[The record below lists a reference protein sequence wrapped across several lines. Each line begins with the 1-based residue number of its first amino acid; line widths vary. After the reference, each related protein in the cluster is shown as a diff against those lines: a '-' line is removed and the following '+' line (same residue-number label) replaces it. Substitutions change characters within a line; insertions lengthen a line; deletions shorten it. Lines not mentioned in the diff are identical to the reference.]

1 MADNRNCPVLFKES
15 ATLDNLLPGVV
26 HQGFLALAQEFSHL
40 PLEDLIKLALKNK
53 NAGLLL
59 IADHITDEGNLGAII
74 RSAVFFGVNGLI
86 LPKDRS
92 AGITV
97 TVKKRSS
104 GAYMHLPIS
113 RIVNIGRTLD
123 TLDQNGFWIIGTDE
137 KAEESIYDFDWNR
150 DVALVLGSEGRGL
163 SQTARKRCHH
173 MVKIPS
179 FGSLSTLNVSVSGG
193 VILSEIARQRRY
205 FKNK

>member
-1 MADNRNCPVLFKES
+1 M
-15 ATLDNLLPGVV
+15 
-26 HQGFLALAQEFSHL
+26 
-40 PLEDLIKLALKNK
+40 KNK
-53 NAGLLL
+53 DAGLIL

-74 RSAVFFGVNGLI
+74 RSAVFFGANGLI

-92 AGITV
+92 AGITE

-123 TLDQNGFWIIGTDE
+123 ILDQNGFWIIGTDE
-137 KAEESIYDFDWNR
+137 KADESIYDFDWQRN
-150 DVALVLGSEGRGL
+150 VALVLGNEERGL
-163 SQTARKRCHH
+163 SQVARKRCHQI
-173 MVKIPS
+173 VKIPS

-193 VILSEIARQRRY
+193 VILSEIIRQRQNV
-205 FKNK
+205 KK

>member
-1 MADNRNCPVLFKES
+1 M
-15 ATLDNLLPGVV
+15 
-26 HQGFLALAQEFSHL
+26 
-40 PLEDLIKLALKNK
+40 KNK
-53 NAGLLL
+53 NAGLIL

-92 AGITV
+92 AGITE

-104 GAYMHLPIS
+104 GAYVHLPIS

-123 TLDQNGFWIIGTDE
+123 TLDQKGFWIIGTDE

-163 SQTARKRCHH
+163 SQVARKRCHQ

-193 VILSEIARQRRY
+193 IILSEIVRQRQY
-205 FKNK
+205 LKKT